1 MPNTTK
7 FNWPTPAD
15 TDLVKDGAEAIRD
28 LGNAIDTTI
37 SGTVLRI
44 LSTTKTDTF
53 STASTSYVDVTDLDV
68 TITPISTSS
77 KIYVVCSLSLQY
89 SDSATDRAGV
99 GTIFRDSTNLSV
111 PASLGTRRA
120 GMTGINQ
127 RTAERA
133 NVIQTMTFLDSPNT
147 TSAIT
152 YKAAVVRAA
161 AAGTVYVNRA
171 QDDTDSTTHQR
182 YISTITVMEVAE

>member
-1 MPNTTK
+1 MATTPTYS
-7 FNWPTPAD
+7 WPIPD
-15 TDLVKDGAEAIRD
+15 NTDLVKDGAEAIRD

-53 STASTSYVDVTDLDV
+53 STSSTSYVDVTDLDV

-89 SDSATDRAGV
+89 SDSDTSRSGI

-111 PASLGTRRA
+111 PDSLGTRRA
-120 GMTGINQ
+120 AMTGLNN
-127 RTAERA
+127 RAERG
-133 NVIQTMTFLDSPNT
+133 NSIQTMTFLDSPNT

-152 YKAAVVRAA
+152 YKAAILRGATT
-161 AAGTVYVNRA
+161 GTVYVNRA

-182 YISTITVMEVAE
+182 FISNITVMEVAE